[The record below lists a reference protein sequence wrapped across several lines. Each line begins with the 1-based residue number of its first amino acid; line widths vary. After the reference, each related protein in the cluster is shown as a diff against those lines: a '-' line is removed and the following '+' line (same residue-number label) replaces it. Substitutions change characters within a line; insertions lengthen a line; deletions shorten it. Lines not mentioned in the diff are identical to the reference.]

1 MFDENG
7 LPIYASG
14 SNYAGDIT
22 VEDVKKDRDE
32 RLQLFMG
39 APSDMMRFE
48 NKKNYEVPQI
58 LVQASDRCTTGY
70 IVRKFLSYDP
80 VQIGASTGKINTYG
94 CPIYRAVE
102 AYLNYMEACYELN
115 GNLNAKA
122 KQYWADIR
130 RRAGVSED
138 FELTIAATDL
148 NKEKDWAVYSA
159 GKMIDPTL
167 YNIRRERRVELMSE
181 GFRWNDLKRWR
192 SLDQV
197 QNYQVEGFNIWGGE
211 LERLYVNEKGES
223 TLVPEGTPGKAS
235 NVSNKN
241 NSTYLRVNQIIKTN
255 NLLYDGY
262 TWTPANY
269 LEPISAIN
277 FSLTSSNPDDV
288 ENSTI
293 YQNPGWSKIANQ
305 PAIGY

>member
-1 MFDENG
+1 M
-7 LPIYASG
+7 
-14 SNYAGDIT
+14 
-22 VEDVKKDRDE
+22 
-32 RLQLFMG
+32 
-39 APSDMMRFE
+39 
-48 NKKNYEVPQI
+48 
-58 LVQASDRCTTGY
+58 
-70 IVRKFLSYDP
+70 
-80 VQIGASTGKINTYG
+80 
-94 CPIYRAVE
+94 
-102 AYLNYMEACYELN
+102 
-115 GNLNAKA
+115 
-122 KQYWADIR
+122 
-130 RRAGVSED
+130 
-138 FELTIAATDL
+138 TIAATDL

-211 LERLYVNEKGES
+211 LEKLYVNEKGES